1 MEPPPRVESE
11 SESAYAL
18 FVRWLVEV
26 GPEEVGK
33 SAEVARRLDVTP
45 AKLKTLKSRHKWA
58 ERRREA
64 GWDAAGVDEPAAV
77 ALVGEIVETH
87 RERAERRSEAAA
99 SGAVWRDDIGRAARA
114 IAATGPLAA
123 KAVASY
129 YKMVSDSGG
138 APTELRDAAALA
150 LRHFFPPD
158 LAREVMTEAGEDA
171 KVRERARVL
180 GLTHPER
187 AGDNLRELAD
197 RINAAAAITDP
208 RPPRAVTES
217 GE

>member
-1 MEPPPRVESE
+1 MDAPPRTDGE

-26 GPEEVGK
+26 GPDEVGK
-33 SAEVARRLDVTP
+33 SAEVARRLDVTS

-64 GWDAAGVDEPAAV
+64 GWDAAGVDEADV

-87 RERAERRSEAAA
+87 RERTERRTDAAA
-99 SGAVWRDDIGRAARA
+99 TGAVWRDDIGRAARA
-114 IAATGPLAA
+114 IAATGPAAA

-129 YKMVSDSGG
+129 YKMVADTGG

-187 AGDNLRELAD
+187 AGANLRELVG
-197 RINAAAAITDP
+197 RIEAAAAITDP
-208 RPPRAVTES
+208 RPRRAVGA

>member
-1 MEPPPRVESE
+1 MEPPPRAAGE

-18 FVRWLVEV
+18 FCRWLVEV
-26 GPEEVGK
+26 GPDEVAK

-45 AKLKTLKSRHKWA
+45 AKLKTLKSRQRWA

-64 GWDAAGVDEPAAV
+64 GWDAAGVDPEPAAV

-87 RERAERRSEAAA
+87 RERTETRTAA
-99 SGAVWRDDIGRAARA
+99 SRSGAAWRDDIAAAARA
-114 IAATGPLAA
+114 IAATGPQAA

-129 YKMVSDSGG
+129 YKMVADSGG

-150 LRHFFPPD
+150 LRHFFPPE

-171 KVRERARVL
+171 QIRERARIL
-180 GLTHPER
+180 GLTSPDR
-187 AGDNLRELAD
+187 AAVNLRELAE
-197 RINAAAAITDP
+197 RISAAGDITDP
-208 RPPRAVTES
+208 RPHRREGGA
-217 GE
+217 

>member
-1 MEPPPRVESE
+1 MDAPPRADGE

-26 GPEEVGK
+26 GPDEVGK

-45 AKLKTLKSRHKWA
+45 AKLKTLKSRHRWA
-58 ERRREA
+58 ERRRGA
-64 GWDAAGVDEPAAV
+64 GWDAAAVDASDV

-87 RERAERRSEAAA
+87 RERTERRSEAAVT
-99 SGAVWRDDIGRAARA
+99 GAVWRDDIGRAARA
-114 IAATGPLAA
+114 IAATGPAAA

-129 YKMVSDSGG
+129 YKMVADTGG

-208 RPPRAVTES
+208 RPRRAVEA